1 MMAESHEFNFEQVAK
16 VVFQDIPSALD
27 GKSRMARMA
36 LENAW
41 NAVAEKCRRK
51 LAEVDSGFRTDCERH
66 VSEMERLM
74 RNFVAKALEG
84 NRLAAEREVL
94 DYVRGASALRA
105 RRMAASW
112 FLCVL
117 EELAQHRKKEGAN
130 HLAHDEQ
137 AYAADLYQR
146 LRKVVDD
153 VQRAF
158 YSNLF
163 TRYKLTCDED
173 GVIIERPV
181 VRPHANGGFF
191 LGAVEVGA
199 KSAERLCPPPELK
212 VKVPLFMMPDDFTV
226 IVYGEHP
233 ASYAKAENALSNLL
247 YQMFLFKAPNIS
259 AVVLDAN
266 DHVRS
271 FGGMLLDDAE
281 FSGFVR
287 VERDLSSF
295 KRRVEEMTVKL
306 PRNFAEALRH
316 AGKGT
321 PPKEVFVIAVLPS
334 SVDEYGVRDLAG
346 WIRST
351 ASFIS
356 RGVRFVC
363 VAGKTLYAK
372 VIAANP
378 VSADIARTAVLN
390 LDGCDKL
397 PTPLATLPVKVAGM
411 DFSFLWNRESA
422 NEKVRALKALLN
434 PPQKRRETSIYI
446 PLAREKTGGFRYV
459 RYDVENASTMFI
471 EAPPRTGK
479 SYLLL
484 NFISMACDRYTSD
497 QLNFAIVDLKD
508 GSLVNEARALLEL
521 PHLRCLVAADGAIAQ
536 GLLSDLLGEMHKRY
550 KLFDKASERNG
561 YEGCNGLDAYTLLR
575 QKGTLPKDE
584 FPCLPR
590 VVVVVDECGN
600 LFDDRTAHPVLEE
613 LLRKGGAAGFQFI
626 FTCQD
631 DKRND
636 FARALFNMHVLMERN
651 AGTGIRTMRVAYGG
665 ANARDDG
672 IDELIPITMDEG
684 QLGIGNISR
693 IAAESR
699 ACEVRNKAVVF
710 KPGVLP
716 EVRDF
721 PAFDADATTEFQR
734 TAVDSLVFPIGI
746 DLRHLTQ
753 LKPLGIKARGSPH
766 LAVFGNYGGRGYK
779 AFVATFFRSLA
790 FWGARF
796 SLRVDAFDYEG
807 TLTGSMPDDAK
818 KSVNVFGSDEDFAH
832 AVYSWAQKAMTGAR
846 PDQWHFLVVVDAHK
860 YFKDEFGRHKASYS
874 LVSSK
879 DAPAASSA
887 PTVGKSPAMDKPME
901 EKVKA
906 ADMDVDAFFGSLIG
920 DMEGGVR
927 GEVVEA
933 NGEDGG
939 LDAEHFVPVD
949 AIKNAIRDA
958 GRNKAILIL
967 LSDCPLETCNGFS
980 PDGSIGLRYV
990 VFKATQRTRF
1000 HQERTDLVGYV
1011 TDSVDSSEDFE
1022 NLPRFVP
1029 FNDFKLPEKLLT

>member
-1 MMAESHEFNFEQVAK
+1 MAESCEFNFEQVAK
-16 VVFQDIPSALD
+16 VIFQDMPSVLD
-27 GKSRMARMA
+27 EKSRMTRIA
-36 LENAW
+36 LDNAW
-41 NAVAEKCRRK
+41 NAVAEKCRHK
-51 LAEVDSGFRTDCERH
+51 LAEVDSGFRADCERH
-66 VSEMERLM
+66 VSELERLM
-74 RNFVAKALEG
+74 KSFVAKALEG
-84 NRLAAEREVL
+84 NRVAAEKAVQ
-94 DYVRGASALRA
+94 DYVRDVSTLRWH
-105 RRMAASW
+105 RLVAAW
-112 FLCVL
+112 FLRVFEECVL
-117 EELAQHRKKEGAN
+117 KRKEECAKQLAYEERDYAGEIYRKLYSLLDSAQNEV
-130 HLAHDEQ
+130 
-137 AYAADLYQR
+137 YARIFA
-146 LRKVVDD
+146 
-153 VQRAF
+153 
-158 YSNLF
+158 
-163 TRYKLTCDED
+163 RYELNRDED
-173 GVIIERPV
+173 GVIIERPIV
-181 VRPHANGGFF
+181 HPHANGGFF

-199 KSAERLCPPPELK
+199 KSAERLGPPPELK
-212 VKVPLFMMPDDFTV
+212 LKVPLFMMPENFTV
-226 IVYGEHP
+226 IVYDENP
-233 ASYAKAENALSNLL
+233 ASYTKAENALSNLL

-316 AGKGT
+316 AGEGT
-321 PPKEVFVIAVLPS
+321 PPKEVFVIAVWPS
-334 SVDEYGVRDLAG
+334 NVDEYGVRDLAA

-363 VAGKTLYAK
+363 VVGKAFYTK

-378 VSADIARTAVLN
+378 VSADIAKTTVLD
-390 LDGCDKL
+390 LGGDDKL
-397 PTPLATLPVKVAGM
+397 PTPLAALPVKVAGT
-411 DFSFLWNRESA
+411 DFSFLWNRDSA
-422 NEKVRALKALLN
+422 NKKIRVLKALLN

-446 PLAREKTGGFRYV
+446 PLAREKAGGFRYV

-484 NFISMACDRYTSD
+484 NYISMACDRYTSD
-497 QLNFAIVDLKD
+497 QLNFVIVDLKD

-536 GLLSDLLGEMHKRY
+536 GLLADILSEMHERY
-550 KLFDKASERNG
+550 RLFGEASERNG
-561 YEGCNGLDAYTLLR
+561 YGGCNGLDAYTLLR
-575 QKGTLPKDE
+575 QNGTLPKDE

-613 LLRKGGAAGFQFI
+613 LLRRGGAAGFQFI

-651 AGTGIRTMRVAYGG
+651 ASTGIRTLRVAYGG

-672 IDELIPITMDEG
+672 IDELIPITMEEG
-684 QLGIGNISR
+684 QLGIRNISR
-693 IAAESR
+693 IAKESG
-699 ACEVRNKAVVF
+699 ACEIRNKAVVF

-721 PAFDADATTEFQR
+721 PAFDVDAATELQK
-734 TAVDSLVFPIGI
+734 TVANSLTFPIGI

-753 LKPLGIKARGSPH
+753 LKQLDIKAQGSPH
-766 LAVFGNYGGRGYK
+766 LAVFGNHDGRGYK
-779 AFVATFFRSLA
+779 AFIATFFKALA
-790 FWGARF
+790 FWSTKF
-796 SLRVDAFDYEG
+796 SIRVDAFDYNG
-807 TLTGSMPDDAK
+807 TLTSIMPNDTK
-818 KSVNVFGSDEDFAH
+818 KLVNVFGGDKDFAH
-832 AVYSWAQKAMTGAR
+832 AVYSWAQKAMSGKE
-846 PDQWHFLVVVDAHK
+846 PDQWHFLVVVDAHE
-860 YFKDEFGRHKASYS
+860 YFKDDFGRRKVSYS

-879 DAPAASSA
+879 DSTDTSSV
-887 PTVGKSPAMDKPME
+887 PTVDMPRE
-901 EKVKA
+901 EQVKA
-906 ADMDVDAFFGSLIG
+906 ADKNPAAFFGGLIG
-920 DMEGGVR
+920 VLESGAREETSEAIGV
-927 GEVVEA
+927 
-933 NGEDGG
+933 DSG

-967 LSDCPLETCNGFS
+967 LSDHPFLMCNGFS

-990 VFKATQRTRF
+990 VFKTSQKSRF
-1000 HQERTDLVGYV
+1000 YQEKKDQVGYV
-1011 TDSVDSSEDFE
+1011 TDSVESSEDCE

-1029 FNDFKLPEKLLT
+1029 FSNFKLPEKLLP

>member
-1 MMAESHEFNFEQVAK
+1 MAEPIDFNFEQIAK
-16 VVFQDIPSALD
+16 VVFQDIPSILD
-27 GKSRMARMA
+27 GKSRMARIA
-36 LENAW
+36 LDHAW

-66 VSEMERLM
+66 VSELERLM
-74 RNFVAKALEG
+74 KDFVAKALEG
-84 NRLAAEREVL
+84 NRVAAEKAVQ
-94 DYVRGASALRA
+94 DYVRDVSTLRG
-105 RRMAASW
+105 RRLVASW
-112 FLCVL
+112 FLRVFEECVL
-117 EELAQHRKKEGAN
+117 KRKEECAKQ
-130 HLAHDEQ
+130 LAHEERDYVGEIYRKLYSLLDGAQ
-137 AYAADLYQR
+137 NEVYAKIFA
-146 LRKVVDD
+146 
-153 VQRAF
+153 
-158 YSNLF
+158 
-163 TRYKLTCDED
+163 RYELDCDED
-173 GVIIERPV
+173 GVIVERPIV
-181 VRPHANGGFF
+181 HPHANGGFF
-191 LGAVEVGA
+191 LGAVEVGS
-199 KSAERLCPPPELK
+199 KSAGSLCPPPDLK
-212 VKVPLFMMPDDFTV
+212 VRVPLFMMPDDFTV
-226 IVYGEHP
+226 IVYDENP
-233 ASYAKAENALSNLL
+233 ASYTKAENALSNLL

-295 KRRVEEMTVKL
+295 QRHVEEMAAEL

-316 AGKGT
+316 AGEGT
-321 PPKEVFVIAVLPS
+321 PPKEVFVIAVMPS
-334 SVDEYGVRDLAG
+334 NVEEHDVRGLAA

-363 VAGKTLYAK
+363 VVGKAFYTK

-378 VSADIARTAVLN
+378 VSADIAKTAVLH
-390 LDGCDKL
+390 LDGDDKL
-397 PTPLATLPVKVAGM
+397 PTSLAALPVKVAGT
-411 DFSFLWNRESA
+411 DFSFLWSRDSA
-422 NEKVRALKALLN
+422 SEKIRALKALLN

-446 PLAREKTGGFRYV
+446 PLAKEKTGGFRYV

-484 NFISMACDRYTSD
+484 NYISMACDRYTSD
-497 QLNFAIVDLKD
+497 QLNFVIVDLKD

-536 GLLSDLLGEMHKRY
+536 GLLSDILGEMHERY
-550 KLFDKASERNG
+550 RLFDKASERNV

-575 QKGTLPKDE
+575 QNGTLPKDE

-600 LFDDRTAHPVLEE
+600 LFDDRTAQPVLEE

-631 DKRND
+631 DKRTD
-636 FARALFNMHVLMERN
+636 FAKALFNIHVLMERN
-651 AGTGIRTMRVAYGG
+651 ASTGIRTLRVAYGG

-672 IDELIPITMDEG
+672 IDELIPITMAEG
-684 QLGIGNISR
+684 QLGIRNISR
-693 IAAESR
+693 IVAESK
-699 ACEVRNKAVVF
+699 ACEIKNKAVVF

-721 PAFDADATTEFQR
+721 PAFGADAAMEFQK
-734 TAVDSLVFPIGI
+734 TVANSLNFPIGI

-753 LKPLGIKARGSPH
+753 LKALDIKAKGSPH
-766 LAVFGNYGGRGYK
+766 LAVFGNHDGRGYK
-779 AFVATFFRSLA
+779 AFVATFCKALA
-790 FWGARF
+790 FWSTKF
-796 SLRVDAFDYEG
+796 SIRVDAFDYNG
-807 TLTGSMPDDAK
+807 TLTNIMPDDTK
-818 KSVNVFGSDEDFAH
+818 KLVNVFDSDEDFAH
-832 AVYSWAQKAMTGAR
+832 AVYSWAQKAMSGKG
-846 PDQWHFLVVVDAHK
+846 PYQWHFLVVADAHE
-860 YFKDEFGRHKASYS
+860 YFKDDFSRHKASYS
-874 LVSSK
+874 LVSPK
-879 DAPAASSA
+879 DSAGTSSV
-887 PTVGKSPAMDKPME
+887 PTVDMTRE
-901 EKVKA
+901 EQIKA
-906 ADMDVDAFFGSLIG
+906 ADDNPAAFF
-920 DMEGGVR
+920 EGLMGGMGAGAR
-927 GEVVEA
+927 EETSEAIEV
-933 NGEDGG
+933 DSG

-958 GRNKAILIL
+958 GRNEAILIL
-967 LSDCPLETCNGFS
+967 LSDRPVLMCNGFS

-990 VFKATQRTRF
+990 VFKTSQKSRF
-1000 HQERTDLVGYV
+1000 YQEKTDLVGYV
-1011 TDSVDSSEDFE
+1011 TDSVESSEDCE

-1029 FNDFKLPEKLLT
+1029 FNDFKLPEKLLP